1 MQEVFSWDSKVD
13 TTIDK
18 PEYEPLAAGV
28 YNFTVSKFERKRFNG
43 SAKMKACP
51 MAELQL
57 TCTNEAQ
64 EGTVFVRLYLCKQ
77 QVWKITHLFRSCA
90 LIPEEG
96 NENADFPWDK
106 IVGAR
111 GMVKVKQREYNGKIY
126 NDVDEFLSVQEQAH
140 INVEKTKA
148 QVQDAHPEYD
158 DIEF

>member
-1 MQEVFSWDSKVD
+1 MYVFTYASSRYGK
-13 TTIDK
+13 
-18 PEYEPLAAGV
+18 L
-28 YNFTVSKFERKRFNG
+28 
-43 SAKMKACP
+43 
-51 MAELQL
+51 
-57 TCTNEAQ
+57 
-64 EGTVFVRLYLCKQ
+64 
-77 QVWKITHLFRSCA
+77 
-90 LIPEEG
+90 PEEG
-96 NENADFPWDK
+96 NENADFTWDK